1 MTQSPKA
8 VRGSSTGRPV
18 MVLLDL
24 VGQRWTLRILWEL
37 QPGPESFRGLQARCG
52 GISPTVLNS
61 RLKALREAGLI
72 ETGPEGYALTG
83 DGRALGQHL
92 LVLDAWAR
100 DWAERRAAPPA

>member
-1 MTQSPKA
+1 MAKTSKA

-37 QPGPESFRGLQARCG
+37 HSGPESFRGLQVRCG
-52 GISPTVLNS
+52 GVSPTVLNS

-72 ETGPEGYALTG
+72 ESGPNGYALTP

-92 LVLDAWAR
+92 LVLDSWAR
-100 DWAERRAAPPA
+100 DWVERRAAPPA